1 MRGKNKLLFRIY
13 IGVRNSMCLSFFALP
28 PPAWHL
34 NRKVDKKPV
43 TAEGHNHRLR
53 MVKQT

>member
-34 NRKVDKKPV
+34 NRKVDRKPV